1 MRVVAIATEPSE
13 RTIVL
18 NLLRGAVPEQ
28 ADRLCKLWVDH
39 GPDVEVA
46 PSSRGATMNS
56 TSKRIKFD
64 TKTIDLFWLI
74 GFALWRAI
82 ALYSPAVVCATRT
95 DLTIDQI
102 LADDDERPQLEF
114 DHRQR
119 MSAIVALLEASD
131 TDEIA
136 WPDEIPR
143 PTADRDSLKDCQE
156 KAAFDLVL
164 FALTFAILHE
174 LRHVMFRKAGDAP
187 AEKSAEEMLCDTWA
201 REVMTG
207 KMANYSR
214 ETGHAFAEVAQ
225 KRATGI
231 ALAAIIVHAM
241 TAPSVRWGTDEYP
254 PIADRLTAMIAGYSL
269 PDDSHFWLFT
279 ACLLVATLR
288 QDRVPVDVSEPS
300 YKAMVETLLD
310 RLR

>member
-1 MRVVAIATEPSE
+1 MADERSD

-28 ADRLCKLWVDH
+28 ADWLCAIWVEH
-39 GPDVEVA
+39 GHEVKVA
-46 PSSRGATMNS
+46 PSGRGATMNS

-64 TKTIDLFWLI
+64 TKTIDFFWLT
-74 GFALWRAI
+74 GFVLWRAI

-95 DLTIDQI
+95 DLTIDQV
-102 LADDDERPQLEF
+102 LAADDERPQLEL
-114 DHRQR
+114 DHKQR
-119 MSAIVALLEASD
+119 MSAIVALLEARD

-136 WPDEIPR
+136 WPDDIPR
-143 PTADRDSLKDCQE
+143 PTADRDGLKDCE
-156 KAAFDLVL
+156 EIATFDLVL

-174 LRHVMFRKAGDAP
+174 LRHVMFRKACDAP
-187 AEKSAEEMLCDTWA
+187 ADVSAEEMLCDIWA
-201 REVMTG
+201 RDVMTA
-207 KMANYSR
+207 KMANYSQ
-214 ETGHAFAEVAQ
+214 ETGNTFAEVGQ

-231 ALAAIIVHAM
+231 ALAAIIVHTM
-241 TAPSVRWGTDEYP
+241 TAQSVRWGTEEYP

-269 PDDSHFWLFT
+269 PENSNFWLFT

-288 QDRVPVDVSEPS
+288 QDRVPLEVSEHS